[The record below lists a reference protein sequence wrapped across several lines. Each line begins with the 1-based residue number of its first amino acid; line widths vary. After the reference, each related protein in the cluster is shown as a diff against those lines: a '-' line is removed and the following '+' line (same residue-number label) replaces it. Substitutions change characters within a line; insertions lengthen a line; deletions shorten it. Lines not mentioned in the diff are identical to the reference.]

1 MQSPFPLIPKPILKK
16 LYAAVILS
24 MTYEAET
31 ERCYIWYTGGAIE
44 ARPIF
49 HQVPDHH
56 ERVSTVVFSRK
67 FRADCQSAFGDPSKE
82 GLLRCWR

>member
-1 MQSPFPLIPKPILKK
+1 
-16 LYAAVILS
+16 